1 MSSIS
6 LSHPPT
12 TVIASHIYPHP
23 PVINDI
29 AEMGVKLISD
39 IINRSEDDWQKKF
52 ITQVPAIEW
61 HVKEYPVY
69 IKNVLNKCK

>member
-1 MSSIS
+1 
-6 LSHPPT
+6 
-12 TVIASHIYPHP
+12 
-23 PVINDI
+23 
-29 AEMGVKLISD
+29 MGVKLISD

-69 IKNVLNKCK
+69 IKNVLNKCKWLDFQMKENKYGCFIPHAFTLKTIENNQ